1 MPQFPRIDNTLQTIS
16 DFLQQLHTTEPAATE
31 ISSYLT
37 ASAILTIVSE
47 YEDYIESIF
56 IARAA
61 QCEDAPIVHYV
72 RYVTTKQFRNPSIEA
87 IKDHLS
93 RFGDPFKNLFSRQLE
108 TESANAAAW
117 DSLMTA
123 RHAIVHKEGS
133 LQLTFQE
140 VQSKYP
146 NTLTVINCLMGV
158 LGVTDQQ
165 ISALD
170 LSCVVSPES

>member
-1 MPQFPRIDNTLQTIS
+1 MPQFPRIDNTLQTIA
-16 DFLQQLHTTEPAATE
+16 DFLRQLHTAEPAATE

-56 IARAA
+56 IARASR
-61 QCEDAPIVHYV
+61 CEDDAVVHYV
-72 RYVTTKQFRNPSIEA
+72 RYATVRQFRNPTINE
-87 IKDHLS
+87 IKGHLG
-93 RFGDPFKNLFSRQLE
+93 RFGDTFRNAFSRQLE
-108 TESANAAAW
+108 TESANVAAW
-117 DSLMTA
+117 DSLITA

-140 VQSKYP
+140 LQSRYP
-146 NTLTVINCLMGV
+146 DTLTVICCLMGV

-165 ISALD
+165 ISALHAPYVMTRG
-170 LSCVVSPES
+170 S